1 MTEVG
6 IEQPNNSA
14 QVITLSRR
22 RMMAIWVAIAALFL
36 LMIRIGSV
44 LLMMVLRPKLASTHG
59 PTVDGNLTVTA
70 EESNVSKIV
79 NQVSPS
85 VVSIITVKSNGFRS
99 QENAGTGVI
108 ISKDG
113 YILTNKHVVNGGRSF
128 QIITGSGDR
137 HTNVKLVG
145 VDPLND
151 IAFLKINGVD
161 NLSPATIGDSS
172 TVRVGQKVIAI
183 GNSLG
188 KFQNTVTSGIISG
201 KGRPLQASSD
211 SDDDQDQKPESLT
224 DLLQTDA
231 AINPGNSGGPLLNM
245 AGQVIGINTAIVE
258 DAQSIGFAIPIGA
271 AKGLIRSVLEKGEIN
286 KSYIGIRY
294 LEVTPETRA
303 ANKLSVKHGAFVGG
317 VSGQLVQQ
325 GGPADK
331 AGIKSGDIITKV
343 NDKTIGEHGG
353 LTSLIGEYLPGET
366 IELTVIR
373 DNREQKLRLTLGAYK
388 S

>member
-36 LMIRIGSV
+36 LMITIGSV
-44 LLMMVLRPKLASTHG
+44 LLLTVLRPKLASTHG
-59 PTVDGNLTVTA
+59 PAVDGNLTVTA

-99 QENAGTGVI
+99 QENAGTG
-108 ISKDG
+108 
-113 YILTNKHVVNGGRSF
+113 YILTNKHVVNSGRSF

-151 IAFLKINGVD
+151 IAFLKISGVD
-161 NLSPATIGDSS
+161 NLPPATIGDSS

-201 KGRPLQASSD
+201 KGRPLQASSG

-271 AKGLIRSVLEKGEIN
+271 AKGLIRSVLEKGEVN

-303 ANKLSVKHGAFVGG
+303 ANKLSVKNGAFVGG

>member
-6 IEQPNNSA
+6 LDQPNNSA
-14 QVITLSRR
+14 RVITLSRR

-36 LMIRIGSV
+36 LMIMIGSV
-44 LLMMVLRPKLASTHG
+44 LLMVLRPKLASTHG

-211 SDDDQDQKPESLT
+211 SDDDQDPKSESLT

-303 ANKLSVKHGAFVGG
+303 ANKLSVKNGAFVGG

-331 AGIKSGDIITKV
+331 AGIKSGDVITKV

>member
-6 IEQPNNSA
+6 LDQPNNSA
-14 QVITLSRR
+14 RVITLSRR
-22 RMMAIWVAIAALFL
+22 RMVAIWVAIAALFL
-36 LMIRIGSV
+36 LMIMIGSV
-44 LLMMVLRPKLASTHG
+44 LLMMVLCPKLASTHG

-79 NQVSPS
+79 NQGSP
-85 VVSIITVKSNGFRS
+85 SNGFRS

-151 IAFLKINGVD
+151 IAFLKISGVD

-201 KGRPLQASSD
+201 KGRPLQASSG

-303 ANKLSVKHGAFVGG
+303 ANKLSVKNGAFVGG

>member
-1 MTEVG
+1 M
-6 IEQPNNSA
+6 
-14 QVITLSRR
+14 
-22 RMMAIWVAIAALFL
+22 
-36 LMIRIGSV
+36 
-44 LLMMVLRPKLASTHG
+44 
-59 PTVDGNLTVTA
+59 
-70 EESNVSKIV
+70 
-79 NQVSPS
+79 
-85 VVSIITVKSNGFRS
+85 
-99 QENAGTGVI
+99 
-108 ISKDG
+108 
-113 YILTNKHVVNGGRSF
+113 
-128 QIITGSGDR
+128 
-137 HTNVKLVG
+137 G

-303 ANKLSVKHGAFVGG
+303 ANKLSVKNGAFVGG